1 MIQWSVLRALIAGSD
16 VDVSE
21 QALSLIDEGVYKVS
35 ETQYCLADVHIE
47 SGQKRLVLV
56 SCVWA
61 VSEAAFRRAY
71 SFDVEA
77 DDLALGAPPVE
88 LLPNGAA
95 PTYGQIKRALA
106 AVGMVMEHASYRVM
120 SDGDF
125 IHRSLEN
132 ADATY
137 HFRSRD
143 DVDDEPPYAIVWKCR
158 AVNQSAQK

>member
-1 MIQWSVLRALIAGSD
+1 MIQWSVLRALIAGND
-16 VDVSE
+16 VDVPE
-21 QALSLIDEGVYKVS
+21 RALSRIDEGVYKIS

-47 SGQKRLVLV
+47 SGQKRLVVV

-61 VSEAAFRRAY
+61 VSAAAFRRAY
-71 SFDVEA
+71 SFDIEA
-77 DDLALGAPPVE
+77 DDFAIGAPPVE

-106 AVGMVMEHASYRVM
+106 AVGRVMEHASYRVM
-120 SDGDF
+120 SDGAF

-143 DVDDEPPYAIVWKCR
+143 DVGDELPYAIVWKCR
-158 AVNQSAQK
+158 AGFLSAQK

>member
-1 MIQWSVLRALIAGSD
+1 MIPWSVLRALISGSD
-16 VDVSE
+16 VDVPE

-35 ETQYCLADVHIE
+35 ETQYCLADAHIE
-47 SGQKRLVLV
+47 RGQKRLVLV

-61 VSEAAFRRAY
+61 ISEAAFRRAY
-71 SFDVEA
+71 FFDIET

-88 LLPNGAA
+88 LLPNDAA
-95 PTYGQIKRALA
+95 TTYGQIKRALA
-106 AVGMVMEHASYRVM
+106 AVGRVMEHASYRVM
-120 SDGDF
+120 SDRAF

-143 DVDDEPPYAIVWKCR
+143 DGDDEPPYAIVWKCR
-158 AVNQSAQK
+158 AVNQSDQK